1 MGTDDRSSRRAMM
14 ENENCVGNLEER
26 AGLSDAVRCGK
37 RKRCEDHGDRKR
49 RRKKVVAFALRNN
62 QVFFF
67 EEEDDDDD
75 RDDEEN
81 LTQAQAG
88 FSFLPQAKPARGIM
102 KGP

>member
-1 MGTDDRSSRRAMM
+1 MGTDDRSSRRATT

-26 AGLSDAVRCGK
+26 AGLSDVVRCGK

-49 RRKKVVAFALRNN
+49 RRKKVVAFALRSN

-67 EEEDDDDD
+67 EEEEDDD